1 MKDKW
6 LDDIHDRLAGFE
18 TDEPDNLWAD
28 LQKRLEKEKAVAPP
42 APQRRNL
49 LSGIRQYC
57 AVAAMLALIA
67 TTIIW
72 LALPDNDVSLQ
83 IPQAGTSEIKKENST
98 HRPYSH
104 DTPLHPAKI
113 AQAYSKTTG
122 QPATQPLTPPLYN
135 DISIS
140 DNNTDTDTDRPT
152 TSGTNSEIPVQPD
165 SVSQTEPSSPSDD
178 TIRPHRPESHN
189 HYNTSTYIRRQKHNR
204 SGALSLSVYTAGA
217 LNSSINQSSMSGAST
232 VPTNLDKS
240 QWNDSH
246 MLGVLLF
253 NKGKEI
259 QTKTK
264 HYLPI
269 RAGISVGYRILPRL
283 SVESGLTY
291 SCLISDLSFGS
302 ESHYLSGNQTL
313 HYIGI
318 PLGIRYNA
326 LSWKKIN
333 LYAACGVMAEKCISG
348 KTECK
353 FILENKNIASDS
365 ESTIVKPLQWSVS
378 TSVGLQFN
386 ISSIT
391 SIYAEP
397 GIHYYFSNNSS
408 IKTIYQDRPL
418 NFNLNLGLRFTF
430 GDD

>member
-6 LDDIHDRLAGFE
+6 LDDIHDRMAGFE

-42 APQRRNL
+42 ALQRRNL
-49 LSGIRQYC
+49 LSGIRRYC
-57 AVAAMLALIA
+57 AVAAILALIA

-72 LALPDNDVSLQ
+72 MALPDNDVSLQ
-83 IPQAGTSEIKKENST
+83 IPHDGSSEIKKENST
-98 HRPYSH
+98 QRPYSH

-113 AQAYSKTTG
+113 AQVYSKIPG
-122 QPATQPLTPPLYN
+122 QPATQSLTPTLYN

-140 DNNTDTDTDRPT
+140 DNNTDTVRPT
-152 TSGTNSEIPVQPD
+152 TAGTNSEIPEKAD
-165 SVSQTEPSSPSDD
+165 SASQTVPSSPSDGS
-178 TIRPHRPESHN
+178 IRPHRPESHN
-189 HYNTSTYIRRQKHNR
+189 HYNTATYIRRQKHNNP
-204 SGALSLSVYTAGA
+204 GALSLSIYTAGA
-217 LNSSINQSSMSGAST
+217 LNSTINQSIMSGAST
-232 VPTNLDKS
+232 VPTSLDKS

-269 RAGISVGYRILPRL
+269 RAGLSVGYRILPRL

-302 ESHYLSGNQTL
+302 ESHYLSGSQTL
-313 HYIGI
+313 HYIGL

-326 LSWKKIN
+326 FSWKKFN

-353 FILENKNIASDS
+353 FILENKNIASES
-365 ESTIVKPLQWSVS
+365 EITIVKPLQWSVS

-408 IKTIYQDRPL
+408 IKTIYQNRPL

-430 GDD
+430 GND